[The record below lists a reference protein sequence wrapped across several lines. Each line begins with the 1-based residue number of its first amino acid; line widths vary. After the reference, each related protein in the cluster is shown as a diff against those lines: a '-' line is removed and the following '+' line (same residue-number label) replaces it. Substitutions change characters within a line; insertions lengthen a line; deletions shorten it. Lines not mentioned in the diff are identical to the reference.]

1 MRRIR
6 FHLIKA
12 FIECLLHKRHAAAGV
27 GGPVGKSSDTRQNEI
42 RTIRKRRYQHRAGA
56 KEEGVVCSECFSW
69 IPGKK
74 EPGTKSSPVT
84 LYRGSKSRAEVGSE
98 ASGVGGGE
106 TRESAPPAD
115 SRPAENP
122 VAAQP
127 RGPSPGEGREHL
139 PARHRASC
147 ALALA
152 SHLCQHSEPAPEA
165 PSPSPLGGVASSPPG
180 AAGEARGSVSTGCP
194 AHRHGPSGPA
204 APLGLWRWLWWLGL
218 YDYRSNISRPYG
230 YSE

>member
-1 MRRIR
+1 MRRIQ

-42 RTIRKRRYQHRAGA
+42 RTIRKRRHKHRAGA
-56 KEEGVVCSECFSW
+56 KEEGVVRGECFSW

-84 LYRGSKSRAEVGSE
+84 LIGEARVGQKWG
-98 ASGVGGGE
+98 ARPAGGDAGE
-106 TRESAPPAD
+106 APPAD

-127 RGPSPGEGREHL
+127 RGPSPGECREHL

-165 PSPSPLGGVASSPPG
+165 PSPSPLGGVASSSPG

-204 APLGLWRWLWWLGL
+204 APLGLRQWLWWLGL
-218 YDYRSNISRPYG
+218 YDYRSNTSRPYG